1 LKIQTMVGRTKTTI
15 KICTRCL
22 RTGKVAKVV

>member
-1 LKIQTMVGRTKTTI
+1 MVGRTQTTM

-22 RTGKVAKVV
+22 RCGKVVKIV